1 VSTECSGTGLFGMA
15 DAFWPFRS
23 EPFRYEPFRSEAFW
37 SGPFR
42 SGDISVTTFLCINN
56 WSYLFI

>member
-1 VSTECSGTGLFGMA
+1 MA